1 MAPADAH
8 ESTVPASLA
17 PLLHDSMIEW
27 DVLHQRYHGLL
38 RLVDTLIGVVP
49 NCDRYLEIWPPAF
62 RTYNIMVPNL
72 LNLPVPVFGVGGP
85 PAGVVGLA
93 MYVSSRTAGCAY
105 CSAHTCSFAL
115 RRGAA
120 PDKVA
125 AALLPDQGS
134 FTRGELAT
142 VAVAR
147 SLASV
152 PCELTV
158 AERDELVD
166 VYGERHAEWIVLGA
180 VMMGFLNKFMDVI
193 GVELEQ
199 STVAEVADTMGA
211 DWSPGKAGA
220 ARDSRS
226 PRQAAP
232 AADGLRTKAA
242 VVPLLPAAIRFD
254 RRAQRGTPKGWPEV
268 GRYLA
273 ERTGHDFPVLEQLHS
288 SRARRAV
295 ASILRENLDAGS
307 SVIGIGPKVTA
318 GAVFATIVDNNRLLD
333 DILALAGR
341 AGVDDG
347 RLKAAIGFV
356 GGDEGAAPA
365 DDPPASAMLT
375 LARAAAYSPAR
386 VDGSTVAACEAAGLG
401 APAIVDLTAWLS
413 VLQMLHRLTCYVGL
427 ASAALTAPDPG

>member
-8 ESTVPASLA
+8 ESMVPASLT
-17 PLLHDSMIEW
+17 PLLHDSMVEW
-27 DVLHQRYHGLL
+27 DVLQHRYHGLL

-115 RRGAA
+115 RRGAT
-120 PDKVA
+120 PEKVA
-125 AALLPDQGS
+125 AALLPHQSS
-134 FTRGELAT
+134 FTRGELAA

-152 PCELTV
+152 PCELTT
-158 AERDELVD
+158 AERDELVA
-166 VYGERHAEWIVLGA
+166 VYGERNAEWIALSA

-220 ARDSRS
+220 GLDPS
-226 PRQAAP
+226 PTPKAAP
-232 AADGLRTKAA
+232 PADGLLTKLGLL
-242 VVPLLPAAIRFD
+242 PLLPAAIRFD
-254 RRAQRGTPKGWPEV
+254 RRAQQGTPKQWPEV

-273 ERTGHDFPVLEQLHS
+273 ERTGHEFPVLEKLHS

-295 ASILRENLDAGS
+295 ASMLRENLDPEC
-307 SVIGIGPKVTA
+307 SVIGLGPKMTA
-318 GAVFATIVDNNRLLD
+318 GAVFATIVGNERLLD
-333 DILALAGR
+333 DIRAIARR
-341 AGVDDG
+341 AGVDDH
-347 RLKAAIGFV
+347 RLQAAIDFA
-356 GGDEGAAPA
+356 GGADSAAPA
-365 DDPPASAMLT
+365 DDPSASALLA

-386 VDGSTVAACEAAGLG
+386 VDGSTVATCAAAGLK
-401 APAIVDLTAWLS
+401 APDIVELTAWLS
-413 VLQMLHRLTCYVGL
+413 VLQMLHRLTCYV
-427 ASAALTAPDPG
+427 SPTMR

>member
-8 ESTVPASLA
+8 ESTVPASLT
-17 PLLHDSMIEW
+17 PLLRDSMVEW
-27 DVLHQRYHGLL
+27 DVLHRRYHGLL

-72 LNLPVPVFGVGGP
+72 LNLPIPVFGVGGP

-134 FTRGELAT
+134 FTKGELAA

-147 SLASV
+147 SLAAV
-152 PCELTV
+152 PCELTTT
-158 AERDELVD
+158 ERDELVA
-166 VYGERHAEWIVLGA
+166 VYGARDAEWIALGA

-220 ARDSRS
+220 DLDPSS
-226 PRQAAP
+226 PRRP
-232 AADGLRTKAA
+232 VPPPDGLRTKLGLL
-242 VVPLLPAAIRFD
+242 PLLPAAIRFD
-254 RRAQRGTPKGWPEV
+254 RRAQQGTPKRWPEV

-273 ERTGHDFPVLEQLHS
+273 GHTGHEFPVLEQLHS

-295 ASILRENLDAGS
+295 ASMLRENLDPGS
-307 SVIGIGPKVTA
+307 SVIGTAPKVMA
-318 GAVFATIVDNNRLLD
+318 GAIFATVVESDRLLD
-333 DILALAGR
+333 DARALARR
-341 AGVDDG
+341 AGVDDDG
-347 RLKAAIGFV
+347 VKGAVAFA
-356 GGDEGAAPA
+356 GGDDSANPAEDPSGA
-365 DDPPASAMLT
+365 AMLT
-375 LARAAAYSPAR
+375 LARAASSSPAR
-386 VDGSTVAACEAAGLG
+386 IDGSTVAACTAAGVG
-401 APAIVDLTAWLS
+401 AAAIVEMAAWLS
-413 VLQMLHRLTCYVGL
+413 VLQMLHRLTCYL
-427 ASAALTAPDPG
+427 QLPNR